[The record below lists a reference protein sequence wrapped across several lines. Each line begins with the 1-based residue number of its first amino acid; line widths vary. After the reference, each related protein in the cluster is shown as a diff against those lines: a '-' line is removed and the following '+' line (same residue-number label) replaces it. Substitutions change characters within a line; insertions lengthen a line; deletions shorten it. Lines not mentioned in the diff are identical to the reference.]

1 MEIIFSVAEINL
13 RTYSRR
19 IEICNVKIMPKLAVL
34 KNAEKDRFVSEKWDA
49 KRDIA
54 AIPHPFRLLALG
66 GVGRGK
72 TNTLKNI
79 FLAHQDSKYPFHEL
93 FIVGPDSSSEW
104 DDCDP
109 TETLNELPGPDKFD
123 PRKKTL
129 LVIDDYECVSL
140 SASQKRALS
149 TLFRYVSSHCN
160 VSIMLSFQSFV
171 DAPQLAR
178 KTANCFALYQPTS
191 RGECSVMC
199 SRAGLDKG
207 VLKTLFDGLCH
218 SPYDSI
224 MVDRTIASPAPI
236 RLNVYQPV
244 DLVEDE

>member
-1 MEIIFSVAEINL
+1 
-13 RTYSRR
+13 
-19 IEICNVKIMPKLAVL
+19 MPKLAVL
-34 KNAEKDRFVSEKWDA
+34 KNTEKDRFESERWTKG
-49 KRDIA
+49 RDLA
-54 AIPHPFRLLALG
+54 AIPHPFRMLALG

-79 FLAHQDSKYPFHEL
+79 FLAHQDSKKPFQEL
-93 FIVGPDSSSEW
+93 FIVGPEGSSEW
-104 DDCDP
+104 DDAEP
-109 TETLNELPGPDKFD
+109 TETLTELPGPDKFD
-123 PRKKTL
+123 PKRKTL

-171 DAPQLAR
+171 DCPQLAR
-178 KTANCFALYQPTS
+178 KTANAFVLYQPTS
-191 RGECSVMC
+191 RQECSVMC

-207 VLKTLFDGLCH
+207 VLQTLFTGLCR
-218 SPYDSI
+218 SPYDNV
-224 MVDRTIASPAPI
+224 MVDRTVGSPAPI

-244 DLVEDE
+244 DLVEEDD

>member
-1 MEIIFSVAEINL
+1 
-13 RTYSRR
+13 
-19 IEICNVKIMPKLAVL
+19 MPKLAIL
-34 KNAEKDRFVSEKWDA
+34 KNSEKARFEKESWTKGHDLA
-49 KRDIA
+49 G
-54 AIPHPFRLLALG
+54 IPHPFRLLALG

-72 TNTLKNI
+72 TNTLKNV
-79 FLAHQDSKYPFHEL
+79 FLAHQDSRRPFQEL
-93 FIVGPDSSSEW
+93 YIVGPEGSSEW
-104 DDCDP
+104 EDCDP
-109 TETLNELPGPDKFD
+109 TQTLTELPGPGLFN
-123 PRKKTL
+123 PARKTL

-178 KTANCFALYQPTS
+178 KTANCFVLYAPTS
-191 RGECSVMC
+191 RQECSVMC

-207 VLKTLFDGLCH
+207 VLQTLFDGLCK

-224 MVDRTIASPAPI
+224 MVDRTIGSPAPL
-236 RLNVYQPV
+236 RLNVYSPI
-244 DLVEDE
+244 DLVEEDE